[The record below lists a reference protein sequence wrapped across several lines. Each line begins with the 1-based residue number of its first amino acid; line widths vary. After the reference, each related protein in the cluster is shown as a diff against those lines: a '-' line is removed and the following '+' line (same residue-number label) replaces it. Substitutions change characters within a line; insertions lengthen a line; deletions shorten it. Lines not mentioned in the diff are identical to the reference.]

1 MNTEKID
8 MHAQSWI
15 RGVGDSYYT
24 HDPSNLSSTESATIV
39 ILSNITSTP
48 DKIPHEKP
56 FEIPYDASQEMAMG
70 KSATHS
76 MWYKRSAARRYRQGA
91 DVKIEMEQVF

>member
-1 MNTEKID
+1 MTGWK
-8 MHAQSWI
+8 
-15 RGVGDSYYT
+15 SYYT
-24 HDPSNLSSTESATIV
+24 HDPSNPSSTESATIAV
-39 ILSNITSTP
+39 LSNITSTP

-56 FEIPYDASQEMAMG
+56 FEIPYDAPQEMAMG

-76 MWYKRSAARRYRQGA
+76 VWYKRSAARRYRQGA